1 MILGFIDY
9 LTLNGE
15 DASKIT
21 ILTFYNGQRKC
32 VLRVLRQHQNF
43 SAMSGLK
50 VVTVDGYQGTQRLS
64 VKHFAK
70 EMFTN
75 CFQARKTTLSS

>member
-1 MILGFIDY
+1 MIVGFIDY

-32 VLRVLRQHQNF
+32 MLRVLRQHQNF
-43 SAMSGLK
+43 SAMSRLK
-50 VVTVDGYQGTQRLS
+50 VVTVDGYQGAQRLLI
-64 VKHFAK
+64 KYFAK
-70 EMFTN
+70 
-75 CFQARKTTLSS
+75 